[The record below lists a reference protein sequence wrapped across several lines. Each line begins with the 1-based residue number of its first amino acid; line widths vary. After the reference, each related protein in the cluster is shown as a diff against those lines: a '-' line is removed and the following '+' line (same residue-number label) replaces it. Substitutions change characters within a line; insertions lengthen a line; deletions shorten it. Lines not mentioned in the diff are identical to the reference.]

1 MKTNSF
7 EGLQELVYSGQM
19 EHKQFPTIS
28 IVDYTH
34 LSDVQTELYMR
45 LIRGLDKYTPQ
56 ELYAMNSAKKIKIKN
71 KHLQAQRVLNTW
83 KQELTNALTNKLLL
97 GLFPNS
103 ALVKEMVDET
113 FTSTNFVNTLT
124 FKDLRISKAD
134 IINKFI
140 ETNLLPY
147 NFAGL

>member
-34 LSDVQTELYMR
+34 LSEVQSELYMR
-45 LIRGLDKYTPQ
+45 LIRCLDMYTPQ

-71 KHLQAQRVLNTW
+71 KHLQAQRILNTW
-83 KQELTNALTNKLLL
+83 KQELTNDLTNKLLL
-97 GLFPNS
+97 NLFPKS
-103 ALVKEMVDET
+103 KLVKDLTENT

-134 IINKFI
+134 VINKFI
-140 ETNLLPY
+140 ETNLLPH
-147 NFAGL
+147 NFATL